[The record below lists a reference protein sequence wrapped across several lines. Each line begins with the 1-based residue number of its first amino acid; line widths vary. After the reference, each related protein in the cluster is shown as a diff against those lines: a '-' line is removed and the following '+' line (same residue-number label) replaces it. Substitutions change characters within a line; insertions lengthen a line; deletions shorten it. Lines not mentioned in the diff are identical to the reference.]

1 MTRTWQAAPSV
12 GHPLT
17 RVEGLDKVTGQARY
31 AGDVDRRGLVH
42 GWVVPATIPRGRV
55 LSLDVEATLAMPGV
69 LAVLHQDNA
78 PRLTDIGEG
87 TLFLFQGDR
96 VAHWGA
102 PVALVIADT
111 PERAREAAERMRV
124 DYLAEPPD
132 TVFRPDHPGLYRPEH
147 VNPRNPTVTEK
158 GDVEAALAG
167 AAVVVDAEYRTPAQ
181 HNNAME
187 PHSATAEW
195 ADGRLTVHTSTQYA
209 YGVAQSLTK
218 LFDLA
223 PGTLRVLSE
232 HVGGGFGNKGM
243 PARPDAVLAV
253 MAATLVGRPVR
264 VTLTRPQLFPLTG
277 YRTPTAQRLR
287 LGATADGRLVAVEHT
302 AAMQTSRLAEFTEQT
317 AIYARAMYAADNLR
331 TDHRVV
337 ALDVPTPRWMR
348 APGEAPGSFGL
359 ESAMDE
365 LAEACGVDPVELRLR
380 NDTSHEP
387 ASGQPFSSR
396 RLAECL
402 REGARRF
409 GWAERDP
416 RPAARREARWWRGTG
431 VAGAHYPARTAPT
444 TAHATALPGGRY
456 VVRVA
461 ATDIGTGAR
470 TALTQLAADALEVPV
485 DAVRVEIGDSDFGPA
500 MGAGGSMG
508 TASWSWPVV
517 TACHDL
523 ARRIASG
530 EPVPPEGLTSTFDST
545 EAVGARAEFSR
556 YAFGAHFAE
565 VAVDVATGEVRVP
578 RLLGVYAVGRV
589 VNPLTATSQLIGGMT
604 MGLSTALLEE
614 STLDG
619 RFGDFVNHNL
629 ADYHVATNADVGAIE
644 VAFVDDP
651 DDELNPSGVKGLG
664 EIGIVGVPAAIAN
677 AVWHATGVRQRELPI
692 SPARAI
698 ISGQ

>member
-1 MTRTWQAAPSV
+1 VTRTWQAAPSV

-17 RVEGLDKVTGQARY
+17 RVEGLDKVTGRARY
-31 AGDVDRRGLVH
+31 AADVALPGLVY

-55 LSLDVEATLAMPGV
+55 LGLDVAATLAMPGV
-69 LAVLHQDNA
+69 LAVLHEHNA

-87 TLFLFQGDR
+87 TLFLFQNDR
-96 VAHWGA
+96 VAHRGA

-111 PERAREAAERMRV
+111 PERAREAAERTAV
-124 DYLAEPPD
+124 DYLPEPHD
-132 TVFRPDHPGLYRPEH
+132 ARFRADHPDLFTPDH
-147 VNPRNPTVTEK
+147 VNPRNPTTTEK
-158 GDVEAALAG
+158 GDVDAAIAG
-167 AAVVVDAEYRTPAQ
+167 AAVVVDREYRTAPQ

-187 PHSATAEW
+187 PHSATAVW
-195 ADGRLTVHTSTQYA
+195 ADGRVTLYTATQYA
-209 YGVAQSLTK
+209 YAITPTLTR
-218 LFDLA
+218 LFGLES
-223 PGTLRVLSE
+223 GTVRVLSE
-232 HVGGGFGNKGM
+232 HVGGGFGNKGA
-243 PARPDAVLAV
+243 PPRPDAVLAV
-253 MAATLVGRPVR
+253 MAANLVGRPVR
-264 VTLTRPQLFPLTG
+264 VTLTRPHLFPLTG
-277 YRTPTAQRLR
+277 YRTPTAQRVR
-287 LGATADGRLVAVEHT
+287 IGAGEDGRLVALEHL
-302 AAMQTSRLAEFTEQT
+302 ASMQTSRLVEFTEQT
-317 AIYARAMYAADNLR
+317 AIYSRAMYAADNLR
-331 TDHRVV
+331 TSHRVV
-337 ALDVPTPRWMR
+337 ALDVPAPRWMR

-380 NDTSHEP
+380 NDTQTEP

-409 GWAERDP
+409 GWADRDP
-416 RPAARREARWWRGTG
+416 RPAVRRDGRWWRGTG

-444 TAHATALPGGRY
+444 TAHATALPSGDY
-456 VVRVA
+456 LVRVA
-461 ATDIGTGAR
+461 ATDIGTGSR

-485 DAVRVEIGDSDFGPA
+485 TAVRVLIGDSDFGPA

-517 TACHDL
+517 TACRDL
-523 ARRIASG
+523 AHRVASG
-530 EPVPPEGLTSTFDST
+530 ESIPPDGLTSTFDST
-545 EAVGARAEFSR
+545 DAVGARRELSR

-578 RLLGVYAVGRV
+578 RLTGVYAVGRV
-589 VNPLTATSQLIGGMT
+589 VNPLTARSQLVGGMT
-604 MGLSTALLEE
+604 MGLSCALLEE
-614 STLDG
+614 SIMDA

-629 ADYHVATNADVGAIE
+629 ADYHVATNADVGEID

-677 AVWHATGVRQRELPI
+677 AVWHATGVRQRALPI
-692 SPARAI
+692 GPARAI

>member
-12 GHPLT
+12 GHPMA
-17 RVEGLDKVTGQARY
+17 RVEGFDKVTGRARY
-31 AGDVDRRGLVH
+31 AGDVALPGLAY

-55 LSLDVEATLAMPGV
+55 LHLDVEAALAMPGV
-69 LAVLHQDNA
+69 LAVLHQENA

-96 VAHWGA
+96 VPHWGA

-124 DYLAEPPD
+124 DYLPEPPD
-132 TVFRPDHPGLYRPEH
+132 CVFRADHPALYEPRF
-147 VNPRNPTVTEK
+147 VNPHNETVTEK
-158 GDVEAALAG
+158 GDIDGALAA

-187 PHSATAEW
+187 PHSTTAVW
-195 ADGRLTVHTSTQYA
+195 ADGRLTLRTSTQYA
-209 YGVAQSLTK
+209 YAWSQSLTR
-218 LFDLA
+218 LFGFA
-223 PGTLRVLSE
+223 PGTVRVLSE
-232 HVGGGFGNKGM
+232 HVGGGFGNKGN
-243 PARPDAVLAV
+243 PPRPDSALAV

-264 VTLTRPQLFPLTG
+264 VTLTRPQLWPLTG

-287 LGATADGRLVAVEHT
+287 LGADRDGRLVAVEHL
-302 AAMQTSRLAEFTEQT
+302 AAVQTSRLVEFTEQVT
-317 AIYARAMYAADNLR
+317 MYSRPMYAAPHLR
-331 TDHRVV
+331 TGHQVV

-380 NDTSHEP
+380 NDTADDP
-387 ASGQPFSSR
+387 TTGLPFSSR
-396 RLAECL
+396 RLADCL
-402 REGARRF
+402 RVGADRF
-409 GWAERDP
+409 GWAGRDP
-416 RPAARREARWWRGTG
+416 RPAVGRDGRWWRGTG
-431 VAGAHYPARTAPT
+431 VAGAHYPARTVPS
-444 TAHATALPGGRY
+444 TAHATALPSGEF

-470 TALTQLAADALEVPV
+470 TALTQLAADALEVPATV
-485 DAVRVEIGDSDFGPA
+485 VRVLIGDSDFGPA
-500 MGAGGSMG
+500 QGAGGSTG

-517 TACHDL
+517 TACRDL
-523 ARRIASG
+523 AHRLASG
-530 EPVPPEGLTSTFDST
+530 EAVPPHGLTSTFDST
-545 EAVGARAEFSR
+545 DAVRARHELAR
-556 YAFGAHFAE
+556 YAWGAHFAE
-565 VAVDVATGEVRVP
+565 VAVDVTTGEVRVP
-578 RLLGVYAVGRV
+578 RLTGVYAVGRV
-589 VNPLTATSQLIGGMT
+589 VNPLTARSQLLGGMT

-614 STLDG
+614 SIMDG
-619 RFGDFVNHNL
+619 RFGDYVNHNL
-629 ADYHVATNADVGAIE
+629 ADYHVATNPDVGE
-644 VAFVDDP
+644 LDVAVVDDP

-692 SPARAI
+692 TPARAAL
-698 ISGQ
+698 